1 MQPLYFLKFRV
12 CVAVQFAFVRSVVAF
27 RQGVKHCVLYAC
39 KNADSARSARIILAL
54 IVRHDLSIRIFSQ
67 NTEPFPIK
75 FPETTLTQGYSFTG
89 SDLIFYIRF
98 NTISI
103 RVFPSRLYPHET
115 YRSPS

>member
-27 RQGVKHCVLYAC
+27 RQGVKHYVRYAC

-89 SDLIFYIRF
+89 SDLIFYILHKSF
-98 NTISI
+98 SKPFVPT
-103 RVFPSRLYPHET
+103 
-115 YRSPS
+115 